1 MPKQKWRSDIRF
13 AGTLEIGLCILI
25 VLLIWR
31 IF

>member
-1 MPKQKWRSDIRF
+1 MLKQTRQSNIWIV
-13 AGTLEIGLCILI
+13 GVLEIGLCILI